1 MIGTS
6 LGEWILIQV
15 SILFFRYTPLIY
27 AIALTT
33 LHFLHGAYAATLTL
47 TKTLWCLLLAEI
59 AFYCTIYRPYTQK
72 PVPKALHPKQLSYQ
86 ERQKLFQ
93 QCFHIISDLKAYI
106 HWWFLGAELD
116 AIHRVNLEEFLL
128 WAFFETDLEGLPTDS
143 DERDAIYEEIGGYV
157 ASIEGTLNHRFPA
170 GRGAVKSLRL
180 TLDDIETTYR
190 SLLWYTVV
198 FALDIFTHAALACHG
213 FQFHGRSRSS
223 AAATFPPR
231 PQEVLG
237 CRRSPEP
244 GMSYWYREHRAT
256 NKPPIVFFHGIGLGL
271 LIYIRFLIDLYAAK
285 TADGDVGIIAVEL
298 LPVTFRLTTQPYQK
312 REVLQQVSGILQH
325 HQWPEFSVVSHSF
338 GSVPTTHMLQTPAL
352 RERIC
357 SVVLVDPVTILL
369 HLPNVAYNFTR
380 RRPREANEWQLW
392 YFASTDPQVA
402 RCLGRH
408 FFWRE
413 NILWKEELMTL
424 KSAEQ
429 GRNKDRVHS
438 VTVCLAGKDIIVDT
452 AAVAGYLAEDAS
464 SERGGVNVVLFPK
477 LDHAQVFDSPSN
489 YKEIIDCVVES
500 GGRRVT

>member
-1 MIGTS
+1 M
-6 LGEWILIQV
+6 LIQV
-15 SILFFRYTPLIY
+15 SILIFRYTPLIY
-27 AIALTT
+27 AIALTI
-33 LHFLHGAYAATLTL
+33 LHIHHGAYATTLAL
-47 TKTLWCLLLAEI
+47 SKTLWCLLLAEV
-59 AFYCTIYRPYTQK
+59 AFYCTIYMPYTQK
-72 PVPKALHPKQLSYQ
+72 LVPKAIHPRQLSYQ
-86 ERQKLFQ
+86 ERRELFQ
-93 QCFHIISDLKAYI
+93 QCFRNIGDLRSYI

-116 AIHRVNLEEFLL
+116 AIHRENLEEFLL
-128 WAFFETDLEGLPTDS
+128 WAFFDTDLDGLPTDS
-143 DERDAIYEEIGGYV
+143 NERESIYEEIDGYITAV
-157 ASIEGTLNHRFPA
+157 EGKLDHRFPA
-170 GRGAVKSLRL
+170 GRGSVKSLRL

-190 SLLWYTVV
+190 RLVWYVV
-198 FALDIFTHAALACHG
+198 IFALDIVTHAALAWNG
-213 FQFHGRSRSS
+213 FQFYGRSRSS

-244 GMSYWYREHRAT
+244 GISYWYREHRAAK
-256 NKPPIVFFHGIGLGL
+256 NNPPIVFFHGIGLGL

-285 TADGDVGIIAVEL
+285 TGEEDVGIIAVEL
-298 LPVTFRLTTQPYQK
+298 LPVTFRLTSQPYHK
-312 REVLQQVSGILQH
+312 REVLQQVSGILKH
-325 HQWPEFSVVSHSF
+325 HQWDEFSIVAHSF

-352 RERIC
+352 RDRVC

-369 HLPNVAYNFTR
+369 HLPHVAYNFTR

-429 GRNKDRVHS
+429 RRKKDRAHC

-452 AAVAGYLAEDAS
+452 AAVAEYLAEDAS
-464 SERGGVNVVLFPK
+464 SERGGINVVWFPK
-477 LDHAQVFDSPSN
+477 LDHAQVFDSPSD
-489 YKEIIDCVVES
+489 YGKIIDRVVGS
-500 GGRRVT
+500 GEE